1 MKTWFYSVVFLFIS
15 GLLFCQNDPH
25 ISLSK
30 VTPDGGVA
38 YSQITSIIEDSKGF
52 IWFSTN
58 NGLFSYNTINIKRY
72 NYSQKDTTTLSTNR
86 INALF
91 NDHLGVMW
99 VATENGLCS
108 YNAKGD
114 NFNRHEIKDNFNREI
129 GKNIISFFQ
138 DQHNDYWISDEN
150 GLGTFNPRTNRVLY
164 LNINNKTEDV
174 NFLTIDP
181 NHTIWVFYDDGEIYY
196 KTKDSNIFKFFKKSF
211 AGDIS
216 SVLFDNNLMWIG
228 YSQKGLLSL
237 NILDGSIAHY
247 FDSDLNKNG
256 VLSGYQVRSLIKDDA
271 NNIWVATDKGI
282 VIIDDF
288 KIKLVIDQQKYPNL
302 PHNSI
307 WSLYKDSNN
316 SIWIGTWLGGL
327 CFHNKYNNSFQHHS
341 QTRSRK
347 SLSSNII
354 SCFAQIPNSSKIL
367 VGTDVDDLNLY
378 GPETNIF
385 TPTPIIH
392 KGKTIKRIKSVT
404 YDKFGTL
411 WVGTYRNG
419 ILFKKRTNQFFE
431 RLTPPFE
438 IGLQALNILA
448 TNEGIWVSNFPLG
461 VYFYNFESKSYTNY
475 RHNPLDKNSISNN
488 NVNHIIEDR
497 NNNLWFATEKGL
509 NLLKKGS
516 SEFIRYSID
525 RIDPNS
531 ISHNFINHIH
541 EDHNGDLWLGTNGE
555 GLNKFNPKT
564 GNSEAISLNADS
576 AGNEIFSILQDEFK
590 NLWVTSD
597 NGLYKFNI
605 QSTLIEYFESNKGI
619 KNNNFYPTAALK
631 SVDGELYFGGS
642 NGFIR
647 FQPNTIIPNP
657 IPPSTII
664 TELFINNE
672 KIIPETENG
681 ILKTPIS
688 NTKSLKLNYKQ
699 NSFSFLF
706 TSNNYINPE
715 KNNFKYRLKNFDNNW
730 IETSYNGQAG
740 YTNIPT
746 GNYIFEVKASNNN
759 GIWNETPTRIAIQ
772 ITPPIWLTWYAY
784 LFYILIAITT
794 LYIFRKQATN
804 RQKLKLK
811 LKMSRIRSEAEEKLH
826 QMKLQFF
833 TDISHEF
840 RTPLTLIQGP
850 VNRLLKTEP
859 KTDLTRKQLALIKNN
874 TDRLLSLINQFLDF
888 RRIDQ
893 GKLKLSPIHTDI
905 VLFCKNVF
913 NCFEEH
919 ATQRLFNY
927 NFITEF
933 TSLKMD
939 FDADK
944 LDKILVNILSNAF
957 KYSADQGSITLK
969 IKTNKKTEIKKNWSF
984 YTIGNEILENFIE
997 ISITDS
1003 GHGISSE
1010 NLPKLFERFFQIE
1023 DSKYKSVNGTG
1034 IGLSLS
1040 TNYINIHNGQLI
1052 VSSLKG
1058 VGTVFYIYL
1067 PIHQANTFKEQ
1078 TNKPVELKTSDYNFE
1093 TTFYNSSQVKNDK
1106 ITDNQESLILIAED
1120 NPDLLEFLEESLS
1133 NHFRIAKA
1141 KNGKEALDL
1150 TMSLYPD
1157 LIISDIMMPIVDG
1170 IELCKNIKSDIR
1182 TSHIPVVLLTALSAI
1197 QDKVSGMKSGAD
1209 AYVPKPFNEEFLIAQ
1224 VNNLLSSRKMLR
1236 ALFASKQDVWN
1247 EDADFLNIDKKLI
1260 QKAINNVEKNISN
1273 CDYTV
1278 EDLAK
1283 NLNLSRTHL
1292 HRKLKSLTNQSA
1304 TEFIRNIRLK
1314 RAVDLMKSGDYL
1326 INEIGFA
1333 VGFNSHN
1340 YFTKAFKKQYGKSPR
1355 DFIKDNL

>member
-1 MKTWFYSVVFLFIS
+1 M
-15 GLLFCQNDPH
+15 
-25 ISLSK
+25 SK
-30 VTPDGGVA
+30 VTPEGGVA
-38 YSQITSIIEDSKGF
+38 YSQINSIIEDGKGY

-72 NYSQKDTTTLSTNR
+72 NYSQKDTTTISTNR
-86 INALF
+86 INTLF

-108 YNAKGD
+108 YNSKGD
-114 NFNRHEIKDNFNREI
+114 NFSRHNIRDKFNRKI
-129 GKNIISFFQ
+129 GMNIISFFQ
-138 DQHNDYWISDEN
+138 DQHNVYWLSDEN
-150 GLGTFNPRTNRVLY
+150 GIGTFNPSTNSVFY
-164 LNINNKTEDV
+164 QNINNKTEQII
-174 NFLTIDP
+174 FSTISPDQ
-181 NHTIWVFYDDGEIYY
+181 TIWVFYDDGEIYY
-196 KTKDSNIFKFFKKSF
+196 KTKDANIFRFFKKSF
-211 AGDIS
+211 IGGIS

-228 YSQKGLLSL
+228 YSQKGLLVI
-237 NILDGSIAHY
+237 NITDNSVVRY
-247 FDSDLNKNG
+247 YDSDPTKMGELAGFQIRHLLKND
-256 VLSGYQVRSLIKDDA
+256 SS
-271 NNIWVATDKGI
+271 NIWVATDKGI

-288 KIKLVIDQQKYPNL
+288 KIKLVLDQQKYPNL

-327 CFHNKYNNSFQHHS
+327 SFHNKYNNSFQHHS

-367 VGTDVDDLNLY
+367 VGTDVDDLYLY
-378 GPETNIF
+378 DPETNVF
-385 TPTPIIH
+385 TSIPITY
-392 KGKTIKRIKSVT
+392 KGKTIKRIKSIT
-404 YDKFGTL
+404 YDKYGTL

-419 ILFKKRTNQFFE
+419 ILFKKRINQFFE

-715 KNNFKYRLKNFDNNW
+715 KNNFKYRLKNFDDTW
-730 IETSYNGQAG
+730 INSDYKGQATFTNVPPG
-740 YTNIPT
+740 QYT
-746 GNYIFEVKASNNN
+746 FEVMAANNN
-759 GIWNETPTRIAIQ
+759 GVWNNIPTRIAIR
-772 ITPPIWLTWYAY
+772 ITYPIWSTWYAY
-784 LFYILIAITT
+784 VVYSVIAIIAF
-794 LYIFRKQATN
+794 YFFRKQAIY

-811 LKMSRIRSEAEEKLH
+811 LKLSRIHSETEEKLH
-826 QMKLQFF
+826 QTKLQFF
-833 TDISHEF
+833 TNISHEF

-850 VNRLLKTEP
+850 VNRLLKTE
-859 KTDLTRKQLALIKNN
+859 DQSNLSRKQLSLIKNN
-874 TDRLLSLINQFLDF
+874 TDRLLRLINQFLDF
-888 RRIDQ
+888 RRIDH
-893 GKLKLSPIHTDI
+893 GKLKLNPIHTDI
-905 VLFCKNVF
+905 ISFCKNVF
-913 NCFEEH
+913 DCFEEH
-919 ATQRLFNY
+919 ATQRSFNFD
-927 NFITEF
+927 FITEF
-933 TSLKMD
+933 TNLNMD
-939 FDADK
+939 FDPDK
-944 LDKILVNILSNAF
+944 LDKVLVNILSNAF
-957 KYSADQGSITLK
+957 KNSADNGNIALK
-969 IKTNKKTEIKKNWSF
+969 IKRNNKSEIKQKWTN
-984 YTIGNEILENFIE
+984 YTIGNEILDEFVE

-1003 GHGISSE
+1003 GFGISSE
-1010 NLPKLFERFFQIE
+1010 NLPKIFERFFQIKNE
-1023 DSKYKSVNGTG
+1023 QSSNNGTG

-1040 TNYINIHNGQLI
+1040 ANYISMHKGQLV
-1052 VSSLKG
+1052 VSSLKDN
-1058 VGTVFYIYL
+1058 GTTFFIYL
-1067 PIHQANTFKEQ
+1067 PIYQENTLKNPSNE
-1078 TNKPVELKTSDYNFE
+1078 TEALKTYDYSFE
-1093 TTFYNSSQVKNDK
+1093 TISERVSQVKNDK
-1106 ITDNQESLILIAED
+1106 TIDNQESLILIAED
-1120 NPDLLEFLEESLS
+1120 NLDLLEFLEGSLS

-1141 KNGKEALDL
+1141 KNGKEALEL
-1150 TMSLYPD
+1150 ALLIYPD
-1157 LIISDIMMPIVDG
+1157 IIISDIMMPEMDG
-1170 IELCKNIKSDIR
+1170 IQLCEHIKNDIR
-1182 TSHIPVVLLTALSAI
+1182 TSHTPVILLTALSNI
-1197 QDKVSGMKSGAD
+1197 KDKISGIESGAD
-1209 AYVPKPFNEEFLIAQ
+1209 AYIPKPFNEDFLIAQ
-1224 VNNLLSSRKMLR
+1224 VNNLLNSRKKLR
-1236 ALFASKQDVWN
+1236 TLFASNQDVWD
-1247 EDADFLNIDKKLI
+1247 EDISYLNIDKKLL
-1260 QKAINNVEKNISN
+1260 QKAINTVENNISN
-1273 CDYTV
+1273 CDFTV
-1278 EDLAK
+1278 EDFAK
-1283 NLNLSRTHL
+1283 SLNLSRTHL

-1314 RAVDLMKSGDYL
+1314 HAVNLLKSGNYR